1 MSARTRVWQLAD
13 KVVRAPLMEL
23 WTAFL
28 LGLVGSAH
36 CAGMCGPLA
45 LALPPTGNTRAVFLA
60 GRVAY
65 NCGRILTY
73 ALMGGLFGLL
83 GQTFALAG
91 LQRWVSLAA
100 GAIILL
106 GLLASRRFTLSLPL
120 NRLVTKLKSGLGL
133 LLRRRA
139 VSAMFGV
146 GLLNGLLPCGLV
158 YVACAAAT
166 TTGSALEGVAYMI
179 AFGLGTLPMM
189 LALSV
194 VGQKVH
200 LTLRFKLQKL
210 IPASLAVVGALLLM
224 RGLALGIPYLS
235 PKLPAQPAAAQCCH

>member
-1 MSARTRVWQLAD
+1 
-13 KVVRAPLMEL
+13 MEL

-28 LGLVGSAH
+28 LGFVGSAH

-45 LALPPTGNTRAVFLA
+45 LALPPTGNTRTVFLT
-60 GRVAY
+60 GRAAY
-65 NCGRILTY
+65 NLGRILTY
-73 ALMGGLFGLL
+73 ALMGALFGLL
-83 GQTFALAG
+83 GQTFAVAG
-91 LQRWVSLAA
+91 LQRWVSLVA
-100 GAIILL
+100 GAVILL
-106 GLLASRRFTLSLPL
+106 GLLATRRFTLSLPL
-120 NRLVTKLKSGLGL
+120 NRLVAKLKSGFGF

-158 YVACAAAT
+158 YVACAGAT
-166 TTGSALEGVAYMI
+166 ATGQTLSGVAYMF

-194 VGQKVH
+194 AGQKLH

-210 IPASLAVVGALLLM
+210 IPASLAIVGALLLM

-235 PKLPAQPAAAQCCH
+235 PKLPAQPGAAQCCH

>member
-1 MSARTRVWQLAD
+1 
-13 KVVRAPLMEL
+13 MEL

-28 LGLVGSAH
+28 LGFVGSAH

-45 LALPPTGNTRAVFLA
+45 LALPPTGNTRASFLA

-65 NCGRILTY
+65 NFGRIVTY
-73 ALMGGLFGLL
+73 AAMGALFGLL
-83 GQTFALAG
+83 GQTFAIAG

-100 GAIILL
+100 GVIILL
-106 GLLASRRFTLSLPL
+106 GLLATRRLTLSLPL
-120 NRLVTKLKSGLGL
+120 TQLVSKLKSTFGV

-166 TTGSALEGVAYMI
+166 TTGSTLDGVAYMF

-194 VGQKVH
+194 VGQKLH
-200 LTLRFKLQKL
+200 LTLRFKLQRL
-210 IPASLAVVGALLLM
+210 IPVSLAIVGGLLLM

-235 PKLPAQPAAAQCCH
+235 PNLPTQPGATQCCH

>member
-1 MSARTRVWQLAD
+1 M
-13 KVVRAPLMEL
+13 
-23 WTAFL
+23 

-65 NCGRILTY
+65 NLGRILTY
-73 ALMGGLFGLL
+73 AAMGALFGLL
-83 GQTFALAG
+83 GQTFAVAG
-91 LQRWVSLAA
+91 LQRWVSLVA
-100 GAIILL
+100 GATILL
-106 GLLASRRFTLSLPL
+106 GLLATGRFTLSLPL
-120 NRLVTKLKSGLGL
+120 NRLVTQLKSGFGV

-139 VSAMFGV
+139 VSAMLGV

-158 YVACAAAT
+158 YVACAGAT
-166 TTGSALEGVAYMI
+166 TTGSTLNGVAYMF

-189 LALSV
+189 LGLSIA
-194 VGQKVH
+194 GQKLH
-200 LTLRFKLQKL
+200 LALRFKLQKL
-210 IPASLAVVGALLLM
+210 IPASLVIVGLLLLL

-235 PKLPAQPAAAQCCH
+235 PNLPTQSNAAQCCH